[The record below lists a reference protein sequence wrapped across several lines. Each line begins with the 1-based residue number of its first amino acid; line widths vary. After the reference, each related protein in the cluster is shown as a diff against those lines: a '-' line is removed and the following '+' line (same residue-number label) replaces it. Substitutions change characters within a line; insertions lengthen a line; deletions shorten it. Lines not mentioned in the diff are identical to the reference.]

1 MNYFTS
7 IFQHH
12 FKPPSSSHV
21 LTQVPP
27 TKFQR
32 APHHHVLNI
41 CGKPSLPTK
50 ENYFFFVRA
59 KFFCIV
65 SFPSIKPSTINH
77 INLRIVD
84 DKILFHVCMLIFLA
98 LSWKF
103 SVWLFKCLLKPSKKC
118 LQLFGKN
125 SE

>member
-27 TKFQR
+27 IKFQR
-32 APHHHVLNI
+32 APPPPCSQHLWETQS
-41 CGKPSLPTK
+41 PYQREL
-50 ENYFFFVRA
+50 FFFVRA

-65 SFPSIKPSTINH
+65 SFSSIKPSTINH

-118 LQLFGKN
+118 LQLFGKS